1 MAQYNLGVMYAN
13 GQGVPKDEKQAVV
26 WYRKAAEQGY
36 ADAQHNLG
44 LMQEETMSGFWWGV
58 AIVAVLWLFFSMRSK
73 TKAIRSFSA
82 LDEAAP
88 WFLKN
93 NISSGS
99 AMFSTYE
106 DSVLARNSGA
116 TIIVGDGKN
125 AQGESVGFALE
136 VLPGQGVVASEILVP
151 YGIATH
157 HKTASLQ
164 ARMSDQP
171 LLDVLVAMAA
181 NHRVR

>member
-1 MAQYNLGVMYAN
+1 
-13 GQGVPKDEKQAVV
+13 
-26 WYRKAAEQGY
+26 
-36 ADAQHNLG
+36 
-44 LMQEETMSGFWWGV
+44 MSGFWWGV
-58 AIVAVLWLFFSMRSK
+58 AIVATLWFFFSMRSK

-82 LDEAAP
+82 LDEVDRR
-88 WFLKN
+88 FLEN

-99 AMFSTYE
+99 VVFSAYE
-106 DSVLARNSGA
+106 EPGLTRNAGA
-116 TIIVGDGKN
+116 TVIVGSGKN

-136 VLPGQGVVASEILVP
+136 VVSGTGVVASEILTP

-164 ARMSDQP
+164 AKMSGQP

-181 NHRVR
+181 RHRARYPTAP